1 MQGRTN
7 NWNMACSPE
16 GALINGP
23 PLWPWLIRAS
33 QAGIVGI
40 AGRAPSRTR
49 RVQEDRS

>member
-1 MQGRTN
+1 
-7 NWNMACSPE
+7 MACSPE

-23 PLWPWLIRAS
+23 PLRPRLIHAA
-33 QAGIVGI
+33 QAGTVGM